1 MGPFGGREG
10 LGGGSMFRGN
20 NPASVDEKG
29 RLKIPT
35 AFKALLDEKYGQ
47 DFFVTSLDG
56 QSVRVYPLPVWIK
69 IEEKLAPLP
78 SMNKA
83 KKQFLDRTNYWGQMA
98 RADAQGRILIPSLL
112 RESAGMAGEVA
123 VIGHLEEYLEVWSL
137 ERLREPM
144 TQPFPDEAMDT
155 LGALGI

>member
-1 MGPFGGREG
+1 
-10 LGGGSMFRGN
+10 MFRGN
-20 NPASVDEKG
+20 NPATVDDKG

-47 DFFVTSLDG
+47 EFFVTSLDG

-83 KKQFLDRTNYWGQMA
+83 KKHFLDRTNYWGQMA
-98 RADAQGRILIPSLL
+98 RADAQGRVLIPALL
-112 RESAGMAGEVA
+112 RESAGMQGEVA

-144 TQPFPDEAMDT
+144 AQPFPDEDMDT
-155 LGALGI
+155 LGSLGI

>member
-1 MGPFGGREG
+1 
-10 LGGGSMFRGN
+10 MFRGN
-20 NPASVDEKG
+20 NPATVDDKG

-35 AFKALLDEKYGQ
+35 AFKTLLDEKYGQ

-69 IEEKLAPLP
+69 IEEKLDPLP

-83 KKQFLDRTNYWGQMA
+83 KKHFLDRTNYWGQMA
-98 RADAQGRILIPSLL
+98 RADAQGRVLIPALL
-112 RESAGMAGEVA
+112 RESAGMQGEVA
-123 VIGHLEEYLEVWSL
+123 VMGHEEYLDVWSL
-137 ERLREPM
+137 DRLRVPM
-144 TQPFPDEAMDT
+144 AQTFPDEEMDA

>member
-1 MGPFGGREG
+1 
-10 LGGGSMFRGN
+10 MFRGN

-83 KKQFLDRTNYWGQMA
+83 KKHFLDRTNYWGQMA
-98 RADAQGRILIPSLL
+98 RADAQGRILIPALL
-112 RESAGMAGEVA
+112 RESAGTQGEVA

-144 TQPFPDEAMDT
+144 AQAFPDEDMDT

>member
-1 MGPFGGREG
+1 MFWGGKWVGAEG
-10 LGGGSMFRGN
+10 MLRGN

-35 AFKALLDEKYGQ
+35 SFKALLDEKYGQ
-47 DFFVTSLDG
+47 EFFVTSLDG

-83 KKQFLDRTNYWGQMA
+83 KKQFLDRANYWGQMA
-98 RADAQGRILIPSLL
+98 RADAQGRVLIPSLL
-112 RESAGMAGEVA
+112 RESAGMERETAAIRHPGK
-123 VIGHLEEYLEVWSL
+123 SL
-137 ERLREPM
+137 DMTRL
-144 TQPFPDEAMDT
+144 
-155 LGALGI
+155 G

>member
-1 MGPFGGREG
+1 
-10 LGGGSMFRGN
+10 MFRGN

-35 AFKALLDEKYGQ
+35 AFKAQLDEKYGQ

-83 KKQFLDRTNYWGQMA
+83 KKLFLDRANYWGQSA

-112 RESAGMAGEVA
+112 RDSAGMHGEVA
-123 VIGHLEEYLEVWSL
+123 VIGHLEEYLEVWSM

-144 TQPFPDEAMDT
+144 SQPFPDSAMDD
-155 LGALGI
+155 LGNLGI

>member
-1 MGPFGGREG
+1 
-10 LGGGSMFRGN
+10 MFRGN

-35 AFKALLDEKYGQ
+35 AFKAVLDEKYGQ

-56 QSVRVYPLPVWIK
+56 QSVRIYPLPVWIK

-78 SMNKA
+78 SMNTA
-83 KKQFLDRTNYWGQMA
+83 KKAFLDRTNYWGQTA

-112 RESAGMAGEVA
+112 RESAGMHGEVA

-137 ERLREPM
+137 GRLREPM
-144 TQPFPDEAMDT
+144 IQPFPESSMNE

>member
-1 MGPFGGREG
+1 
-10 LGGGSMFRGN
+10 MFRGN
-20 NPASVDEKG
+20 NPATVDDKG

-35 AFKALLDEKYGQ
+35 AFKAELDEKYGQ

-56 QSVRVYPLPVWIK
+56 KSVWVFPLPVWIK

-83 KKQFLDRTNYWGQMA
+83 KKDFLDRTNYWGQMA
-98 RADAQGRILIPSLL
+98 HADGQGRILIPSLL
-112 RESAGMAGEVA
+112 RESAGMQGEVA

-144 TQPFPDEAMDT
+144 AQPFSDEDMNT
-155 LGALGI
+155 LGSLGI

>member
-1 MGPFGGREG
+1 
-10 LGGGSMFRGN
+10 MFRGN
-20 NPASVDEKG
+20 NPATVDDKG

-35 AFKALLDEKYGQ
+35 GFKGILDEKYGQ
-47 DFFVTSLDG
+47 EFFVTSLDG

-83 KKQFLDRTNYWGQMA
+83 KKHFLDRTNYWGQMA
-98 RADAQGRILIPSLL
+98 RADAQGRLLIPALL
-112 RESAGMAGEVA
+112 RESAGMSGEVA

-144 TQPFPDEAMDT
+144 AQSFPDEDMD
-155 LGALGI
+155 ALGSLGI

>member
-1 MGPFGGREG
+1 
-10 LGGGSMFRGN
+10 MFRGN
-20 NPASVDEKG
+20 NPATVDDKG

-35 AFKALLDEKYGQ
+35 AFKELLDQQYGQ
-47 DFFVTSLDG
+47 EFFVTSLDG

-83 KKQFLDRTNYWGQMA
+83 RKHFLDRTNYWGQTA
-98 RADAQGRILIPSLL
+98 RADAQGRILIPAHL
-112 RESAGMAGEVA
+112 RESAGMHGEVA
-123 VIGHLEEYLEVWSL
+123 VIGHLEEYLEVWSM

-144 TQPFPDEAMDT
+144 SQPFSDEDMDS
-155 LGALGI
+155 LGSLGI

>member
-1 MGPFGGREG
+1 
-10 LGGGSMFRGN
+10 MFRGN
-20 NPASVDEKG
+20 IPATVDGKG

-35 AFKALLDEKYGQ
+35 DFKVQLDEKYGQ

-56 QSVRVYPLPVWIK
+56 RAVRVYPLPVWIK

-83 KKQFLDRTNYWGQMA
+83 KKDFLDRTNYWGQMA
-98 RADAQGRILIPSLL
+98 RADGQGRILIPALL
-112 RESAGMAGEVA
+112 RESAGMQGEVA
-123 VIGHLEEYLEVWSL
+123 VIGHLEEYLEVWSM

-144 TQPFPDEAMDT
+144 SQPFSDEDMNT
-155 LGALGI
+155 LGSLGI